1 MITLEGIQKSFGTAR
16 VLRGVSFAVPAGQT
30 VGLVGENGAGKSTLM
45 NIIGGN
51 LRPDSG
57 RMLLGGRP
65 YAPRDAMDAAR
76 AGIAFIHQELNL
88 FANLTVA
95 ENLFLTSFPRWG
107 RWPLIQRGVM
117 RQQAGALLRQVG
129 LEVSPDTLVE
139 RLTPGER
146 QLVEV
151 ARALGQEARLIIF
164 DEPTT
169 SLSAREAENLFRLM
183 GELRERGISMIFISH
198 ALEDVLRMCDAVVV
212 LRDGEVV
219 AAGPRGEF
227 DREVMIRHMV
237 GRQLQQ
243 LFPERRPGGDGGG
256 GVPVLEVKGLSQPGM
271 VHGIDFALHRGEVL
285 GLAGLMGAG
294 RTELARILFG
304 LDPFA
309 EGEILVGGRRLGRPS
324 PRQCLKEGLA
334 FLTENRREE
343 GLCLEASVLENV
355 GLVVLSRHARWGWLN
370 QRALREAAAALCA
383 AVRLSSAAPLE
394 AAVNTLSGG
403 NQQKVVLAK
412 WLLSRPEVLIL
423 DEPTRGIDVGA
434 KQEIYQL
441 IARLAEEGTGVLL
454 ISSELEELLGLCDR
468 VLVMARGEIRDE
480 LRREEFDRERI
491 MAAALALEQG
501 GRKR

>member
-1 MITLEGIQKSFGTAR
+1 
-16 VLRGVSFAVPAGQT
+16 
-30 VGLVGENGAGKSTLM
+30 
-45 NIIGGN
+45 
-51 LRPDSG
+51 
-57 RMLLGGRP
+57 
-65 YAPRDAMDAAR
+65 
-76 AGIAFIHQELNL
+76 
-88 FANLTVA
+88 
-95 ENLFLTSFPRWG
+95 
-107 RWPLIQRGVM
+107 
-117 RQQAGALLRQVG
+117 
-129 LEVSPDTLVE
+129 
-139 RLTPGER
+139 
-146 QLVEV
+146 
-151 ARALGQEARLIIF
+151 
-164 DEPTT
+164 
-169 SLSAREAENLFRLM
+169 
-183 GELRERGISMIFISH
+183 MIFISH

-227 DREVMIRHMV
+227 DREMMIRHMV

-243 LFPERRPGGDGGG
+243 LFPERRPWEGGAGAS
-256 GVPVLEVKGLSQPGM
+256 PVLEVKGLSQPGM
-271 VHGIDFALHRGEVL
+271 VHEIDFVLHRGEVL
-285 GLAGLMGAG
+285 GVAGLMGAG

-309 EGEILVGGRRLGRPS
+309 EGEILVAGRRMGRPN
-324 PRQCLKEGLA
+324 PRQCLREGLA

-370 QRALREAAAALCA
+370 QRALREAAAGLCA
-383 AVRLSSAAPLE
+383 AVRLSSAASLE
-394 AAVNTLSGG
+394 GAVNTLSGG

-491 MAAALALEQG
+491 MAAALALEKG
-501 GRKR
+501 GTKR